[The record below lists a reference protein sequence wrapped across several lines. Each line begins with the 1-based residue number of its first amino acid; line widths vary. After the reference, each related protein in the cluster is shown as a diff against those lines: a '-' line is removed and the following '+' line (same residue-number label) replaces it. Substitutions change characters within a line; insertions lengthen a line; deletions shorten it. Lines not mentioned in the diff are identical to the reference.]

1 MIFFLLLA
9 GFYNLKLFGQLFVY
23 ILSTV
28 HNGLP
33 NLLLQLAEEEV
44 EHLPDCMESCT
55 MVYVPQIGYMLA
67 IGNKKKPL
75 KST

>member
-1 MIFFLLLA
+1 MFLTKRNVVSILQFIPIYQPAVCLH
-9 GFYNLKLFGQLFVY
+9 FVY
-23 ILSTV
+23 FTV

-44 EHLPDCMESCT
+44 EFLPDCMESCT

-67 IGNKKKPL
+67 IGKKNMP
-75 KST
+75 

>member
-1 MIFFLLLA
+1 MAFTFWNCLASCLFTFL
-9 GFYNLKLFGQLFVY
+9 F
-23 ILSTV
+23 TV

>member
-1 MIFFLLLA
+1 M
-9 GFYNLKLFGQLFVY
+9 
-23 ILSTV
+23 

-44 EHLPDCMESCT
+44 EFLPDCMESCT

-67 IGNKKKPL
+67 IGKKKFAL
-75 KST
+75 KK